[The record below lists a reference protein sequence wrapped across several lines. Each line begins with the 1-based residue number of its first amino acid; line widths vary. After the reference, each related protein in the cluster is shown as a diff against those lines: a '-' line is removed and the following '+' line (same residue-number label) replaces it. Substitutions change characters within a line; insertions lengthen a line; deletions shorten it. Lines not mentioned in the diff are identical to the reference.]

1 MTRGGTR
8 ELEQLVIMGFRQHR
22 SVDVNPIRQPGHG
35 DHPHEPA
42 VSTWNDIHAEPRP
55 RQASRNHGPF
65 CERLAFSLIYVAAF
79 HAWNQASWWLGALV
93 GMVHAIFVLTVLM
106 AMLPALHPRMANEQQ
121 GPSVV
126 RQLEPPGFLALH
138 YGVRTPVSVVLS
150 HLIFGGILGFF
161 YHLG

>member
-1 MTRGGTR
+1 MNWGSWLLWGFASTVVLTSILSASQGLGITRMNLPYLLGTMFTPNR
-8 ELEQLVIMGFRQHR
+8 DRAKLLGSMVHFANG
-22 SVDVNPIRQPGHG
+22 
-35 DHPHEPA
+35 
-42 VSTWNDIHAEPRP
+42 W
-55 RQASRNHGPF
+55 
-65 CERLAFSLIYVAAF
+65 LFSLIYVAAF

-161 YHLG
+161 YQIG